1 MEGPPSMGLHFPA
14 QTHSLPRSGRSG
26 APRGE
31 LPAQDIGP
39 EVQEDGAL
47 AVQGVQENECG
58 FWPGLYAADGAFD
71 PHS

>member
-1 MEGPPSMGLHFPA
+1 MGLRFPA
-14 QTHSLPRSGRSG
+14 QTHLLPRSGRAG

-31 LPAQDIGP
+31 LPDQGIGP

-47 AVQGVQENECG
+47 GVHGVKENECG
-58 FWPGLYAADGAFD
+58 FWPGLYAADGTVD